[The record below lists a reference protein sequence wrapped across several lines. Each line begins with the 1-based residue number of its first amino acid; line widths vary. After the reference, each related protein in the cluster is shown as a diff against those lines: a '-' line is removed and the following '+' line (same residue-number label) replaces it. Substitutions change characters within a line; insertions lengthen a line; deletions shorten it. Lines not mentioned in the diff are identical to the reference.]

1 MVGVHAESNELVQKV
16 LSSVPELAS
25 WPAWYRH
32 PRALSNGHV
41 HTILAAKAR
50 RTRAVKY
57 HRLLVPTPDGG
68 TLAVDLLCG
77 IRRARARDPQV
88 GALGSLLSGGAVAGA
103 AEDTSRTDTLF
114 VDAPPPLE
122 QNRPLL
128 LLASGLGGGSQDTY
142 VRSMAATAAE
152 RGWQVAVVN
161 MRACGGSPVTSPRLF
176 SAYRGA
182 NDDVRLAAPDR
193 TGASPPQEQSLVS
206 HQATTHAGDASHA
219 IGAACSLATPLDM
232 PANSANLQRPFHKA
246 VYDRNLGRS
255 LQALWGAARD
265 QFVDASGAPLRVPYW
280 DGLSRPDKLD
290 PTGGDKADGAFLADD
305 ALASSALSIRELD
318 EALTRRQYGYE
329 SVDDYYAAASS
340 DQRLPLIDAPLLL
353 LNAFDDPIVPGLS
366 LLSAIERSR
375 ANPSCLFAVTSHGGH
390 LGWAD
395 RDDSFPWGGSGWVER
410 ASLGFLEAALGIAP
424 ASECET
430 VACEVFD

>member
-1 MVGVHAESNELVQKV
+1 
-16 LSSVPELAS
+16 
-25 WPAWYRH
+25 
-32 PRALSNGHV
+32 
-41 HTILAAKAR
+41 
-50 RTRAVKY
+50 
-57 HRLLVPTPDGG
+57 
-68 TLAVDLLCG
+68 
-77 IRRARARDPQV
+77 
-88 GALGSLLSGGAVAGA
+88 
-103 AEDTSRTDTLF
+103 
-114 VDAPPPLE
+114 
-122 QNRPLL
+122 
-128 LLASGLGGGSQDTY
+128 
-142 VRSMAATAAE
+142 
-152 RGWQVAVVN
+152 
-161 MRACGGSPVTSPRLF
+161 
-176 SAYRGA
+176 
-182 NDDVRLAAPDR
+182 
-193 TGASPPQEQSLVS
+193 
-206 HQATTHAGDASHA
+206 
-219 IGAACSLATPLDM
+219 M